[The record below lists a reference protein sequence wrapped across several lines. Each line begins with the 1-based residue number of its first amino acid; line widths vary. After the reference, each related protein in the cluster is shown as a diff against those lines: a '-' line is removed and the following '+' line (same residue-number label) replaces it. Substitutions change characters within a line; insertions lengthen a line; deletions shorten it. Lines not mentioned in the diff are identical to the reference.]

1 MRTERISMRGLAEF
15 SLLSGDLRAEG
26 ANAARMREGIIN
38 HQALQSLY
46 EGGMQAEVPLE
57 MTVPTKTCDLIVSGR
72 ADGLMLGDGYVLIE
86 EIKSAPG
93 RVHQDDYPAHWA
105 QAKGYALMA
114 CKKHNLSRAT
124 VHLVYVHSASSGAHT
139 RFTREFTLADL
150 ERDFSALLEPY
161 ANWLDAQVRFQD
173 ARDESIREL
182 RFPFGGYRAGQRKM
196 AVRAYRALRDRHGLL
211 AQAPTGTGKTAGAL
225 FPALK
230 ALGDGH
236 ISKVMYL
243 TARRTT
249 RRAAWDCLKLLKA
262 NGLRAR
268 VCVIT
273 AKEQICMTPGARCIP
288 ESCPYC
294 AGYFDKRRAAL
305 DDAQDATEYDYDF
318 IRALAEKHG
327 VCPFEL
333 SLDISEFSDVIICD
347 YNYVF
352 DPNAYLRRFFTTKS
366 QFGLL
371 IDEAHNLES
380 RARDMLSCSINFD
393 DYVKLYRHLNAQLG
407 PGSNECVQLVKF
419 MTVWRAFGAG
429 REQPSFDNERPDS
442 LIKACQELTDA
453 TSPSLSVQAECSGE
467 WAERWFGLLD
477 FARVGAM
484 YDGENFATLYEPHD
498 RAVDVTQLCVD
509 ATTHIRKCM
518 TKARAYVLFSATLT
532 PMKYYFSALGLEEDS
547 GDAMLELPSPFLS
560 ENFLIRRVPLATRYS
575 QRPASLAPIAD
586 AIAAMA
592 DAHTGNYIACFP
604 SYAYLRAVAVEF
616 KRRHAD
622 VDVIEQRPGMT
633 DAQRDAFLAKF
644 KASPARSMVAFITMG
659 GVFSEGVDLPGE
671 RLSGAAIV
679 GVGLPQVCL
688 EREALRAHFDSKL
701 GEGFNY
707 AYVYPGI
714 CKVLQAAGR
723 VIRTEDDA
731 GVALLMDE
739 RFFREPYSELF
750 PSHWH
755 VGDAMPGDI
764 QNLLKRFWHGE
775 MY

>member
-1 MRTERISMRGLAEF
+1 MRTERVSMRTLAEF
-15 SLLSGDLRAEG
+15 SLLTGDLRAEG

-38 HQALQSLY
+38 HQTLQSRY
-46 EGGMQAEVPLE
+46 EGDMRSEVALE
-57 MTVPTKTCDLIVSGR
+57 MSVPTKTCELIVSGR
-72 ADGLMLGDGYVLIE
+72 ADGLMLAADYALIE
-86 EIKSAPG
+86 EIKSASG
-93 RVHQDDYPAHWA
+93 RVHIDDYPAHWA

-114 CKKHNLSRAT
+114 CKKHDLSRAT
-124 VHLVYVHSASSGAHT
+124 VRLVYVHSASSGACT
-139 RFTREFTLADL
+139 RFEREFSREEL
-150 ERDFSALLEPY
+150 EHDFDALLEPY

-173 ARDESIREL
+173 ARDESIHAMQ
-182 RFPFGGYRAGQRKM
+182 FPFGGYRAGQRKM
-196 AVRAYRALRDRHGLL
+196 AVKSYRALRDKHGLL
-211 AQAPTGTGKTAGAL
+211 IQAPTGTGKTAGAL

-249 RRAAWDCLKLLKA
+249 RRAAWDCLKLLKS

-305 DDAQDATEYDYDF
+305 DDAQDSTDYDGDF
-318 IRALAEKHG
+318 IRALAQKHG

-333 SLDISEFSDVIICD
+333 SLDISEISDVIICD

-352 DPNAYLRRFFTTKS
+352 DPKAYLRRFFTTKS

-380 RARDMLSCSINFD
+380 RARDMLSASIAFD
-393 DYVKLYRHLNAQLG
+393 DYVKLYRHISAQLG
-407 PGSNECVQLVKF
+407 TASNECVQLVKF
-419 MTVWRAFGAG
+419 MTAWRAFGAG
-429 REQPSFDNERPDS
+429 MEQPGFNNERPDA

-453 TSPSLSVQAECSGE
+453 TSPSLSYQVECAGE

-477 FARVGAM
+477 FARVGAT

-509 ATTHIRKCM
+509 ATGHIRKCM

-532 PMKYYFSALGLEEDS
+532 PMKYYFSALGLDEDA

-560 ENFLIRRVPLATRYS
+560 ENFLIRRLPVATRYS
-575 QRPASLAPIAD
+575 QRPASLAPVTD
-586 AIAAMA
+586 AIAAMTY
-592 DAHTGNYIACFP
+592 AHTGNYIACFP
-604 SYAYLRAVAVEF
+604 SYAYLRAAAAEF

-622 VDVIEQRPGMT
+622 VTVIEQRPGMT
-633 DAQRDAFLAKF
+633 DAQRDAFLLRFEK
-644 KASPARSMVAFITMG
+644 SPANSMVAFITMG
-659 GVFSEGVDLPGE
+659 GIFSEGIDLPGE
-671 RLSGAAIV
+671 RLSGAAII
-679 GVGLPQVCL
+679 GVGLPQVCP
-688 EREALRAHFDSKL
+688 EREALRAHFDTKL

-755 VGDAMPGDI
+755 VGDARPGEL
-764 QNLLKRFWHGE
+764 NRVLEKFWHGE